1 LSAPENQP
9 APITDPEIIEGYL
22 TDASNTHGSAE
33 ALVRPRSVEEV
44 AAVMAR
50 CQRDRIPLTITAR
63 RTSTTGGPVPS
74 GGWLLSTERLDRI
87 LSIDDDRAVA
97 EGGVLLGELQDAVEA
112 RGRLFPPDPTSRREC
127 SLGAAIACNASGA
140 RTFAYGPTRPWV
152 ESVQVVLPDGQI
164 IEADRDTPIPADW
177 PVPRW
182 TEPAVKTAAGYYP
195 ADNLL
200 DLFIGQEGTLGV
212 ITRATLRL
220 TDLPAGVFSVLVFFL
235 DLERALAFVED
246 ARAGAR
252 GAGAPVSPRLL
263 EFYDEGS
270 LALIR
275 AREPNIPEGAVAAVW
290 CEQETRP
297 ETEDDLM
304 EAWFALVEAHTS
316 LVDDTLFAQDGPS
329 LERLYR
335 IRHAVPAGVNELVI
349 ANGMPKVGTD
359 LSVPD
364 AALREM
370 MAAYAA
376 APVRSVL
383 FGHIGDN
390 HLHLNMLPDSPE
402 SLAVARDYYREL
414 SRRAVAL
421 GGTVSAEH
429 GIGKLK
435 VSHLAEMVGDD
446 VIEAFRALKSRLD
459 PAWIL
464 DRGNLLAPP
473 DVIRGVS

>member
-1 LSAPENQP
+1 MQA
-9 APITDPEIIEGYL
+9 ITDPAIIEGYL

-50 CQRDRIPLTITAR
+50 CQREGIPLTVTAR
-63 RTSTTGGPVPS
+63 RTSTTGGPVPH
-74 GGWLLSTERLDRI
+74 GGWLLSTERLDRVI
-87 LSIDDDRAVA
+87 AIDDDRAVA
-97 EGGVLLGELQDAVEA
+97 EGGVLLGELQDAIEA
-112 RGRLFPPDPTSRREC
+112 KGRLFPPDPTSRREC

-140 RTFAYGPTRPWV
+140 RSFVYGPTRPWV
-152 ESVQVVLPDGQI
+152 EAIQVVLPDGSI

-220 TDLPAGVFSVLVFFL
+220 TDLPAGVFSVLVFF
-235 DLERALAFVED
+235 DALEGALAFVEG
-246 ARAGAR
+246 ARAA
-252 GAGAPVSPRLL
+252 AAVTPRLL
-263 EFYDEGS
+263 EYYDAGS

-275 AREPNIPEGAVAAVW
+275 EREPGIPESAVAAVW
-290 CEQETRP
+290 CEQETGR
-297 ETEDDLM
+297 ESNAESNEDALM
-304 EAWFALVEAHTS
+304 GAWFELVEAHTP
-316 LVDDTLFAQDGPS
+316 LADDTLFAQDGPS

-349 ANGMPKVGTD
+349 ANGMPKIGTD

-364 AALREM
+364 AGLREM

-376 APVRSVL
+376 APVPSVL

-402 SLAVARDYYREL
+402 SLVVARDYYRAL
-414 SRRAVAL
+414 CRRAVAL

-435 VSHLAEMVGDD
+435 VPHLAEMVGDD
-446 VIEAFRALKSRLD
+446 VIEGFRALKARLD

-464 DRGNLLAPP
+464 GRGSLLAPP
-473 DVIRGVS
+473 DSIRGVS